1 MRSQHRELSGEI
13 MQRCYAAAT
22 DMTTADAIGRLEA
35 RNVPCGVVISPAELA
50 ADPHAQAIG
59 LLEDSV
65 HPVAGR
71 LRQPRHPA
79 EFGGTRPPLG
89 AGAPM
94 LGEHTDA
101 ILRELGLG
109 DRIAELRAAGIAG

>member
-1 MRSQHRELSGEI
+1 
-13 MQRCYAAAT
+13 
-22 DMTTADAIGRLEA
+22 MTTAEAIGALE
-35 RNVPCGVVISPAELA
+35 RHNVPCGVVLSPTELA
-50 ADPHAQAIG
+50 ADPHARAIS
-59 LLEDSV
+59 LFEDSV

-89 AGAPM
+89 GPAPM
-94 LGEHTDA
+94 LGQHTDE

-109 DRIAELRAAGIAG
+109 DRIAELRAAGVAG